1 MGFVSADKNKQMVNV
16 SMIQTISYLEIK
28 LKVKEKRRIGNID
41 YRQTRYNDTGRFN
54 EIVFLQVDTIKK
66 RCTIQTMIWHA
77 LHWRKGNLFEQV

>member
-16 SMIQTISYLEIK
+16 SMIQTSSYSEIK
-28 LKVKEKRRIGNID
+28 LKVEEKRRIGNID

-66 RCTIQTMIWHA
+66 TLYNTNHDMACITLKKR
-77 LHWRKGNLFEQV
+77 